1 MPTGCAADGVGS
13 FQISAE
19 LRKAGNSCQEIAAEL
34 GLKAKSR
41 AYELVMEG
49 LADLEALS
57 KESAEELRRVEL
69 ERLDAMTLS
78 LWEERSNPRVTDSL
92 LRISERRARLLGMDA
107 PQKLEHSGKVTLESL
122 VCGEDGADG

>member
-1 MPTGCAADGVGS
+1 LVVRALELKKSGSSYQAIADALG
-13 FQISAE
+13 F
-19 LRKAGNSCQEIAAEL
+19 KARSH
-34 GLKAKSR
+34 
-41 AYELVMEG
+41 AYTLVMEG

-92 LRISERRARLLGMDA
+92 LRIAERRAKLLGIDA

-122 VCGEDGADG
+122 VCGEDSAGD